1 MRRGDRERWSGGEGA
16 ISNLEYNLIIMPMP
30 LKMSRLPWES
40 IISKAIMS
48 FMAHKEKGRG
58 ATAAPFLRSNSG
70 SVYWKTEESGCVCL
84 SQRESDKRGK
94 LHSNQALHSISQT

>member
-1 MRRGDRERWSGGEGA
+1 MEWGEGV

-58 ATAAPFLRSNSG
+58 VTVALFLRSNSA
-70 SVYWKTEESGCVCL
+70 SVYWKTEESGCVFVTE
-84 SQRESDKRGK
+84 RDG
-94 LHSNQALHSISQT
+94 

>member
-1 MRRGDRERWSGGEGA
+1 MGGEGA

-48 FMAHKEKGRG
+48 FMAHKEKGEGGHRG
-58 ATAAPFLRSNSG
+58 AVPALKQRLGLLEGRRERLCVF
-70 SVYWKTEESGCVCL
+70 VTEGE
-84 SQRESDKRGK
+84 R
-94 LHSNQALHSISQT
+94 